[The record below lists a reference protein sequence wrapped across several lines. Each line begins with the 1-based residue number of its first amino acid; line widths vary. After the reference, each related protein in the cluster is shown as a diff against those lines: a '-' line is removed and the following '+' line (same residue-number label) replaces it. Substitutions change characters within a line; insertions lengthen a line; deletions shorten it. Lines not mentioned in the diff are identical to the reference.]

1 MDIDWELKKNQVQ
14 PKKYENLLFSLIV
27 NVAEP
32 KCNLIKLKV
41 ELNYSVK
48 SFTDCCSK
56 QRTNRK
62 GLSDKRN
69 SVGNSYIFKSKFFT
83 NVVNKWEYFKK
94 AVITKI
100 YYVVAWVN
108 QYLKFN
114 KMIKHWLKI

>member
-1 MDIDWELKKNQVQ
+1 MHGPFDVKQGIVNFIDSWTLIENLKKIKYNQ
-14 PKKYENLLFSLIV
+14 KSMRILLFSLIV

-48 SFTDCCSK
+48 SFTDYCSK

-83 NVVNKWEYFKK
+83 NVVNK
-94 AVITKI
+94 
-100 YYVVAWVN
+100 
-108 QYLKFN
+108 
-114 KMIKHWLKI
+114 